1 MDGVIQGSTD
11 AMEEVKVLSAGVSAK
26 EGAVGDFE
34 GTGESGRD
42 VFAPS
47 DFR

>member
-26 EGAVGDFE
+26 EEAVG
-34 GTGESGRD
+34 GELTARF
-42 VFAPS
+42 V
-47 DFR
+47 